1 MYSALIAFQLGLA
14 FVIPGYQ
21 QEGLP
26 VPSLGYKT
34 LMYNCNGLWCWYTTI
49 IVVAGVQYF
58 GIFNLADIIDNFG
71 HLMTVAMIVG
81 FVVSFA
87 AYFITIALGMQLRMS
102 GNFIYD
108 VWMGAILNP
117 RLGSIDL
124 KMWLEVRIPWVL
136 MWLMAVSGAVKQ
148 HQQYGYVTPVRCS
161 IWFVSRSPYKSSERI
176 LHDSCNGSV
185 YQRLRQ
191 GRGAYS
197 TNMGHVLRKV
207 RIP

>member
-1 MYSALIAFQLGLA
+1 MYGSLIAFQLFLA
-14 FVIPGYQ
+14 FIIPGYK

-34 LMYNCNGLWCWYTTI
+34 LMYNCNALWCWYTTI
-49 IVVAGVQYF
+49 ITVSVLHYTGL
-58 GIFNLADIIDNFG
+58 FNLADIVDNFG
-71 HLMTVAMIVG
+71 HLLTVAMIVG

-136 MWLMAVSGAVKQ
+136 MWLMAVSGACKQ
-148 HQQYGYVTPVRCS
+148 YQQYGYATPV
-161 IWFVSRSPYKSSERI
+161 SSSYLLKGNSFTANI
-176 LHDSCNGSV
+176 K
-185 YQRLRQ
+185 
-191 GRGAYS
+191 
-197 TNMGHVLRKV
+197 NMCFMVLATGLYINACAKGEEL
-207 RIP
+207 IPQTWDMYFEK